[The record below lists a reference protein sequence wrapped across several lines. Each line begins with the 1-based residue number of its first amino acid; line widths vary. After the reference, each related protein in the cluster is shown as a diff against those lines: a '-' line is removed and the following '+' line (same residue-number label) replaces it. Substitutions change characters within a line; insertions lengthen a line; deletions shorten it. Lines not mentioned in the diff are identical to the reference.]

1 MKLTNAVLAGLCLC
15 VAGFTASWA
24 APASPAQPVTI
35 RVLSSVALRQ
45 IFIELFEQFGKQS
58 GYKIEMETGGTAV
71 IDQRVEAGE
80 PFDVVVLAAN
90 NIDKLIGSGK
100 IKQGSRVDL
109 AKSGISI
116 AVRKGA
122 KTFDIS
128 SGEAVKQAVVGAK
141 TIGYSAGPSGVYLLE
156 LFKRWGIADQI
167 KDRLIQVPPGAQV
180 GAIVAKGEAEIGFH
194 QLSELIHI
202 EGIAIP
208 GPLPADVQ
216 HITVWSA
223 GVTVKTEQQE
233 AVTALLKF
241 LASPAAADAKRKNGM
256 EPI

>member
-1 MKLTNAVLAGLCLC
+1 MKLPQAILAGLCMCAAAL
-15 VAGFTASWA
+15 TTSWA
-24 APASPAQPVTI
+24 ASAPSVKPVTI
-35 RVLSSVALRQ
+35 RVISSVALRQ
-45 IFIELFEQFGKQS
+45 IFIELFDQFEKKS
-58 GYKIEMETGGTAV
+58 GFKVEMETGGTVV

-80 PFDVVVLAAN
+80 PFDVVVLASN
-90 NIDKLIGSGK
+90 SIDKLIGSGK

-122 KTFDIS
+122 KAPDINN
-128 SGEAVKQAVVGAK
+128 GEAVKQAVLGAK
-141 TIGYSAGPSGVYLLE
+141 TIGYSAGPSGVYLLK
-156 LFKRWGIADQI
+156 LFQRWGIADQI
-167 KDRLIQVPPGAQV
+167 KERLIQVPPGAQV

-202 EGIAIP
+202 EGITIL

-216 HITVWSA
+216 AITIFSAGITVKA
-223 GVTVKTEQQE
+223 EQQQ
-233 AVTALLKF
+233 AVNELLKF
-241 LASPAAADAKRKNGM
+241 LASPEATNAKRKNGM